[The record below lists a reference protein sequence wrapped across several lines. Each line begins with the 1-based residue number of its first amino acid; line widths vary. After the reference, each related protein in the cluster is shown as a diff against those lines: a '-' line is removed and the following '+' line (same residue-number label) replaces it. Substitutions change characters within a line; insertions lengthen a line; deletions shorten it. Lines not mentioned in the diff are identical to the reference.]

1 MKVAIIT
8 PFPPYRGGISKHSE
22 NLYKE
27 LTNLS
32 IDTTVLNFTRQYP
45 GIFFPGKNQYLNNF
59 TPYDSKHIIR
69 VIDSINPISWRKTA
83 KIIIDKKINR
93 LIFRYWNPFF
103 IPCYIYIIKYLRRKK
118 HNIKIY
124 SICDNIISH
133 ETFYLQ
139 KYFVR
144 KFITLLDG
152 VITMSTYVKKQM
164 IDLVE
169 EVNCKNLFLPIV
181 NDLGEKIDI
190 SLAKKELHLDTNK
203 VTFLFFGL
211 IREYKG
217 LDILLEAINRIDK
230 NLCQNYELLIV
241 GESYVDINKYKKIL
255 DSDLHTNISWY
266 NKYIPDEFIN
276 LYFSASNYVV
286 LPYRSGSQSG
296 IIPIAYYYNKPV
308 IASNV
313 NGLVEFINENT
324 GLIFENEN
332 IKELAS
338 ILEDCIKNYT
348 PDLFKNM
355 DTMKNKLSTSNYTKE
370 ILEFIK

>member
-27 LTNLS
+27 LTNSS

-45 GIFFPGKNQYLNNF
+45 NIFFPGENQYLNNF
-59 TPYDSKHIIR
+59 TPYDSNHIIR
-69 VIDSINPISWRKTA
+69 AIDSINPISWRKTA

-124 SICDNIISH
+124 SICDNITSH

-139 KYFVR
+139 KYFIR
-144 KFITLLDG
+144 KFIKLLDG
-152 VITMSTYVKKQM
+152 VITMSTHVKKQM
-164 IDLVE
+164 IDLVG
-169 EVNCKNLFLPIV
+169 EVNCKDLFLPII
-181 NDLGEKIDI
+181 NDLEEKIDI
-190 SLAKKELHLDTNK
+190 SLAKKKLHLDTNK

-255 DSDLHTNISWY
+255 DSDLHENISWY

-313 NGLVEFINENT
+313 SGLVEFINENT
-324 GLIFENEN
+324 GLIFENGN

-338 ILEDCIKNYT
+338 TLEDCIKNYS

>member
-27 LTNLS
+27 LTNS
-32 IDTTVLNFTRQYP
+32 SVDTTILNFTRQYP
-45 GIFFPGKNQYLNNF
+45 SILFPGENQYLNNS
-59 TPYDSKHIIR
+59 TSCDSDHIIR

-83 KIIIDKKINR
+83 KIIIDRKINR

-103 IPCYIYIIKYLRRKK
+103 IPCYIYIIKYLRWKR

-124 SICDNIISH
+124 SICDNITSH

-139 KYFVR
+139 KYLIK
-144 KFITLLDG
+144 KFIKLLDG
-152 VITMSTYVKKQM
+152 VITMSTYVKKQI
-164 IDLVE
+164 IDLVGE
-169 EVNCKNLFLPIV
+169 INCKDLFLPIV
-181 NDLGEKIDI
+181 NDLGKKIDI
-190 SLAKKELHLDTNK
+190 NLAKKKLRLDSNK
-203 VTFLFFGL
+203 ITFLFFGL

-230 NLCQNYELLIV
+230 NLCKNYELLIV

-255 DSDLHTNISWY
+255 NSNLHENISWH
-266 NKYIPDEFIN
+266 NEYIPDESVN
-276 LYFSASNYVV
+276 LYFSASNYVI

-332 IKELAS
+332 IEELAS
-338 ILEDCIKNYT
+338 ILEDCIKNYNS
-348 PDLFKNM
+348 DLFKNM
-355 DTMKNKLSTSNYTKE
+355 DTMRNKLSTSNYVKE
-370 ILEFIK
+370 ILQFIK

>member
-1 MKVAIIT
+1 MSVFHTIT
-8 PFPPYRGGISKHSE
+8 SQHCLKIVLKKRYE
-22 NLYKE
+22 NQ
-27 LTNLS
+27 
-32 IDTTVLNFTRQYP
+32 I
-45 GIFFPGKNQYLNNF
+45 
-59 TPYDSKHIIR
+59 
-69 VIDSINPISWRKTA
+69 
-83 KIIIDKKINR
+83 
-93 LIFRYWNPFF
+93 
-103 IPCYIYIIKYLRRKK
+103 
-118 HNIKIY
+118 
-124 SICDNIISH
+124 
-133 ETFYLQ
+133 
-139 KYFVR
+139 
-144 KFITLLDG
+144 
-152 VITMSTYVKKQM
+152 
-164 IDLVE
+164 
-169 EVNCKNLFLPIV
+169 FLPII

-190 SLAKKELHLDTNK
+190 SLAKKKLHLDTNK

-241 GESYVDINKYKKIL
+241 GESYVDINKYKKIIN
-255 DSDLHTNISWY
+255 SDLHENITWY

-313 NGLVEFINENT
+313 NGIVEFINENT

-338 ILEDCIKNYT
+338 ILEDCIKNYS